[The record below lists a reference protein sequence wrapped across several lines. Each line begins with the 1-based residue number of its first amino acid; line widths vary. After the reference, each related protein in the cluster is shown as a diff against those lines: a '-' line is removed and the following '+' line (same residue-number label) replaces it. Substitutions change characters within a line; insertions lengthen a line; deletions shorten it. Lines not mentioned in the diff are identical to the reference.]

1 MEIAIRKKSLDKT
14 SNLWYNIYSLRDKIL
29 NIDVEYKNSAS
40 IFFYIQYILLG
51 GLNHENL

>member
-1 MEIAIRKKSLDKT
+1 MWKLQSVKIVLTKHQICGI
-14 SNLWYNIYSLRDKIL
+14 IYKRDKIL